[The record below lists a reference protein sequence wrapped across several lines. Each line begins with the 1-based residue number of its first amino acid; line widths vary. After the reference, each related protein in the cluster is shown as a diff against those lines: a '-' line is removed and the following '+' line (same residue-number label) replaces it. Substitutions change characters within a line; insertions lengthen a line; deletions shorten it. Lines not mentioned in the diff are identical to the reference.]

1 MSTTTKQPT
10 HRAFAVRKNGEKSFW
25 SQIGAAW
32 PHQDGKGLSVQLF
45 AMPVDG
51 KVVLRVTSLLGG
63 AFGHASSDRM

>member
-10 HRAFAVRKNGEKSFW
+10 HRAFAIRKNGEKSFW

-51 KVVLRVTSLLGG
+51 KLVLRVID
-63 AFGHASSDRM
+63 DRSHEQDNEAPF